1 MALSDATPLRILFAT
16 PELAPWVK
24 TGGLGDVS
32 AALPAALAETG
43 LEVRVL
49 VPGYPALLAAFAQR
63 RTLAQVE
70 QPGGQLLPAAISQVA
85 LRPGLELLLLECP
98 ACYERHGGPYQDRT
112 GRDWA
117 DNALRFGLLSKVA
130 ALLASR
136 DTPLGWRPHVL
147 HCNDWQSALAP
158 AYLRYRHPAAAAS
171 VTTIH
176 NLAFQGLFPATK
188 LEALDL
194 PASALAIDGV
204 EFHGRISFLKAG
216 LQHSDRLTTVSP
228 TYAREI
234 CEPEHGFGLDGLLR
248 YRRDRRSGD
257 LVGILNGIDT
267 REWDPAADRSIAA
280 PYNTR
285 SLALKQLNRAA
296 LGERLG
302 LDLASDTPLLGM
314 ISRISHQKG
323 VDLVIEAAPTLVARG
338 ARLAVLGSG
347 DTVMEAAWRELA
359 ASHPGRV
366 AVQIGFD
373 ESLAHLI
380 EAGADVFLM
389 PSRFEPCGLN
399 QMYSL
404 AYGTP
409 PVVRATGGLAD
420 TVVDCTPQ
428 SLADGSAN
436 GFSFVPATTDALLAA
451 VERAVDAWR
460 DVETWRRIQR
470 NGMARDWGWGRAA
483 RQYAD
488 LYRSCLSAAR

>member
-32 AALPAALAETG
+32 AALPAALAEAG
-43 LEVRVL
+43 LEVRLL
-49 VPGYPALLAAFAQR
+49 VPGYPDLLAAFAQR
-63 RTLAQVE
+63 RALAQVE
-70 QPGGQLLPAAISQVA
+70 RPGGQLLPVAISQVA

-98 ACYERHGGPYQDRT
+98 ACYDRHGGPYQDRT

-136 DTPLGWRPHVL
+136 DTPLDWHPHVL

-158 AYLRYRHPAAAAS
+158 AYLHYRHPAAAAS

-176 NLAFQGLFPATK
+176 NLAFQGLFPAAT

-194 PASALAIDGV
+194 PASAMAIDGV

-216 LQHSDRLTTVSP
+216 LQYSDRLTTVSP

-267 REWDPAADRSIAA
+267 REWDPATDRSIAA
-280 PYNTR
+280 PYDSR

-302 LDLASDTPLLGM
+302 LDLAADTPLLGM
-314 ISRISHQKG
+314 ISRITLQKG
-323 VDLVIEAAPTLVARG
+323 ADLVIEAAPTLVARG

-347 DTVMEAAWRELA
+347 DAAMEAAWRELA
-359 ASHPGRV
+359 VAHPGRI
-366 AVQIGFD
+366 AVRIGFD

-380 EAGADVFLM
+380 EAGADLFLM

-428 SLADGSAN
+428 SLSDGSAN
-436 GFSFVPATTDALLAA
+436 GFSFAPATTQALLAA
-451 VERAVDAWR
+451 VERALDAWR

-470 NGMARDWGWGRAA
+470 NGMARDWGWGQAA

-488 LYRSCLSAAR
+488 LYRSCLPAAR